1 MLNQT
6 NPKLIAGLLAIILA
20 VGIGSVSL
28 LSYSNSLDIQ
38 SVDANGFTE
47 TQRMIGFFTVEVAR
61 NGEIVST
68 QTFQNQVVNLG
79 LECVGDLIFGTS
91 ICTGETT
98 FNFISV
104 GTAVIAP
111 VEGDTNLGAE
121 SVTCARVQDASPSM
135 NTATSGERLVT
146 LSAIFTGASCVGDV
160 FGEVGI
166 HDALTTGNMY
176 ATSLLP
182 NTVELFQA
190 GDTLTVTYS
199 VQLES

>member
-1 MLNQT
+1 MNT
-6 NPKLIAGLLAIILA
+6 RNPKLLVGLIAVVLA
-20 VGIGSVSL
+20 VGIASVQLDS
-28 LSYSNSLDIQ
+28 SSNNSEIQLLDI
-38 SVDANGFTE
+38 NNLTE
-47 TQRMIGFFTVEVAR
+47 TQRMVGYFTVEVER
-61 NGEIVST
+61 NGVVEST

-79 LECVGDLIFGTS
+79 LECVGDLIFGTTE
-91 ICTGETT
+91 CTGETT

-121 SVTCARVQDASPSM
+121 SATCARVQDASPSM

-146 LSAIFTGASCVGDV
+146 LSSIFTGASCVGDV

-166 HDALTTGNMY
+166 HDDLTAGNMY

-190 GDTLTVTYS
+190 GDTLTVSYS